1 MNKGEFIKAIAEKGN
16 LSIKDAGTA
25 FQAMTDVI
33 VDVLKSGDKIQLAGF
48 GVFELKEKTARVGL
62 NPATGEKVDIAA
74 SNSPSLHFGKAY
86 KDLFNK

>member
-1 MNKGEFIKAIAEKGN
+1 MNKGEFIKAVSEKGDIT
-16 LSIKDAGTA
+16 LKDAEAA
-25 FQAMTDVI
+25 FRAITDVI
-33 VDVLKSGDKIQLAGF
+33 VDVLKTGDKIQLAGF
-48 GVFELKEKTARVGL
+48 GVFELKEKAARVGL